1 MKNRHD
7 GFLIQGSI
15 YAASGI
21 ISSIIGL
28 MYRLPLTRIIGDEG
42 NGYYSA
48 AFNIYTIILLLSSYS
63 LPLAVSKMV
72 SARIATGNYRNA
84 GRILKASL
92 VYATLAGGLG
102 CAVIFFGADWFA
114 QSFLHIPE
122 AAYPMRALAP
132 TVWIVSY
139 LGVCRGYWQGH
150 STMVP
155 TALSQVV
162 EQIVNALVSVGAA
175 WILIRFASE
184 KHYTDQISRAW
195 GAMGGTIGTGSGAFA
210 ALMVFLI
217 LFFLRRDRLKTA
229 LREDT
234 SGHIETFGEITK
246 ALILTVVPVILS
258 TAIYNI
264 CSILDNAFYG
274 HSMFALGLQDHTA
287 ADYGIYTTKYKIL
300 INVPVMVANSVA
312 TSLIPALSR
321 ANSAGDMKKVH
332 ENISSVIRF
341 SMIVAIPSAVG
352 LAVVADPLIPLM
364 FGPSDRAVVMMH
376 AGCAAVAFYSLS
388 TVTNAILQGT
398 SHMRIPVEHALMSVG
413 IHTVILVF
421 LLRVAKIGIFGVVM
435 ADMCFSFSMCVLNGI
450 SLSKLLHHRQEYRRT
465 FLMPLVCALIMG
477 AATLAVKKGMMTAV
491 GSRSLCI
498 LVSVPF
504 AVAVYAFLLIRSGTI
519 TEEELKHFPKGNSL
533 IRAARRF
540 RILR

>member
-1 MKNRHD
+1 MTVKLIAFDLD
-7 GFLIQGSI
+7 GTLLDDDKHLPEENLAALRAAYDRGIFLV
-15 YAASGI
+15 
-21 ISSIIGL
+21 
-28 MYRLPLTRIIGDEG
+28 P
-42 NGYYSA
+42 
-48 AFNIYTIILLLSSYS
+48 
-63 LPLAVSKMV
+63 
-72 SARIATGNYRNA
+72 AT

-114 QSFLHIPE
+114 KSFLHIPE

-184 KHYTDQISRAW
+184 KQYTDRISRAW

-217 LFFLRRDRLKTA
+217 LFFLRRDRLKA
-229 LREDT
+229 AIREDT
-234 SGHIETFGEITK
+234 SAFGEITK

-274 HSMFALGLQDHTA
+274 HSMFALGLQDRTA

-376 AGCAAVAFYSLS
+376 AGCAAVVFYSLS

-398 SHMRIPVEHALMSVG
+398 SHMKVPVEHALMSVL

-465 FLMPLVCALIMG
+465 FLMPLGCALIMG
-477 AATLAVKKGMMTAV
+477 AMTLAVKKGMMAAV

-498 LVSVPF
+498 LTAIPF

>member
-1 MKNRHD
+1 MKDRHD

-102 CAVIFFGADWFA
+102 CAVIFLGADWFA

-184 KHYTDQISRAW
+184 KQYTDRISRAW

-217 LFFLRRDRLKTA
+217 LFFLRRDMLKKA
-229 LREDT
+229 YREDAST
-234 SGHIETFGEITK
+234 HVETFREITK

-352 LAVVADPLIPLM
+352 LAAVADPLIPLM

-376 AGCAAVAFYSLS
+376 AGCAAVVFYSLS

-398 SHMRIPVEHALMSVG
+398 SHMRVPVEHALMSVV

-421 LLRVAKIGIFGVVM
+421 LLRIAKLGIFGVVL

-465 FLMPLVCALIMG
+465 FLMPLGCALVMG
-477 AATLAVKKGMMTAV
+477 AVTLAVKKGMLAAV

-498 LVSVPF
+498 LIAIPS

-519 TEEELKHFPKGNSL
+519 TEEELKRFPKGNSL